1 MQNILCRSL
10 MMLNN
15 LLKTVQSMIILRGDL
30 HIRAYVE
37 LPQL

>member
-30 HIRAYVE
+30 YIRAYVE

>member
-1 MQNILCRSL
+1 
-10 MMLNN
+10 MLNN
-15 LLKTVQSMIILRGDL
+15 LLKTVQSMIILSGDL